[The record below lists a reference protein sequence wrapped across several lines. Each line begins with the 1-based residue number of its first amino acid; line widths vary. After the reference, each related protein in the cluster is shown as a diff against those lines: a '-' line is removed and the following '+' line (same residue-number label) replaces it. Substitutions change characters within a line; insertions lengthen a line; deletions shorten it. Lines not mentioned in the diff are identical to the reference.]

1 MVCTLRCMDNDYI
14 YTFIF
19 RDGQRGVG
27 NSVNDA
33 IKSALGVSPAF
44 QVKLGEWIFDPEKT
58 TYLKSCDVFI
68 VLQEAETEELLGKL
82 YV

>member
-1 MVCTLRCMDNDYI
+1 MDKEYI

-27 NSVNDA
+27 NSIHDA
-33 IKSALGVSPAF
+33 IKSAIGVDPSF
-44 QVKLGEWIFDPEKT
+44 HVKCGEWSYNTEKAT
-58 TYLKSCDVFI
+58 FIKSCDVFV
-68 VLQEAETEELLGKL
+68 VLQESEREELFGKM